1 MKIITAELSHLDLLS
16 PLFDAYRVFYRQTSD
31 LAAARSFLAAR
42 LQQKESVIFLA
53 LEEETPC
60 GFTQLYPIFT
70 SVGMRRSW
78 LLNDLYVAASFRQRG
93 VAQALIDRAKDWSR
107 QTQAAGLLLETE
119 QDNVEGNQLYLK
131 TGFELYDANNF
142 YFWKNETP

>member
-31 LAAARSFLAAR
+31 LAAARNFLAAR

-53 LEEETPC
+53 FEGKIPC

-70 SVGMRRSW
+70 SVGMRKSW

-93 VAQALIDRAKDWSR
+93 IAQGLIEHAKDWSR
-107 QTQAAGLLLETE
+107 ETQAAGLLLETE
-119 QDNVEGNQLYLK
+119 KENVAGNQLYPK
-131 TGFELYDANNF
+131 MGFELYDATNF
-142 YFWKNETP
+142 YFWKNEAL